1 MMKAKKI
8 INRMWVRSR
17 AGTFPN
23 DNGRSSDGCGTG
35 AGDDCG
41 IRDEST
47 RGPVGGLGR
56 QV

>member
-1 MMKAKKI
+1 MKAKKI

-23 DNGRSSDGCGTG
+23 AIDRSSDDCETG
-35 AGDDCG
+35 AGDDYD

-47 RGPVGGLGR
+47 RSPVGGRGR
-56 QV
+56 RV